1 MSAPQEDLDPQAATS
16 AQARDGQRGGPAPH
30 AGTERSAAGRA
41 PGAAASGPGAAGS
54 GASSSG
60 ASDTGASDPGAP
72 DTGGP
77 AAAGSGNPG
86 NAASQGLGAQPG
98 EDLATLLAEAQDKI
112 ADYHDQ
118 LLRAHAEVE
127 NVRRRAQEDVA
138 KARKFG
144 TESFAES
151 LIPVR
156 DSLEAALALQDQSAA
171 DWKSG
176 VEATLRQ
183 LNGAFERNQMAEIAP
198 APGDAFDPHRH
209 QAISTVPCEHP
220 QGTVAQTL
228 QKGYLIADR
237 VLRPALVM
245 VSAGQSGG

>member
-1 MSAPQEDLDPQAATS
+1 MSAPQEDLDPKTAA
-16 AQARDGQRGGPAPH
+16 D
-30 AGTERSAAGRA
+30 
-41 PGAAASGPGAAGS
+41 
-54 GASSSG
+54 
-60 ASDTGASDPGAP
+60 
-72 DTGGP
+72 
-77 AAAGSGNPG
+77 
-86 NAASQGLGAQPG
+86 AASQGPAETPDVPAETSLDAIAGQPG
-98 EDLATLLAEAQDKI
+98 EDLAALLAEAQ
-112 ADYHDQ
+112 AQVAQYHDQ

-156 DSLEAALALQDQSAA
+156 DSLEAALAQESQTA
-171 DWKSG
+171 DDWQKG
-176 VEATLRQ
+176 VESTLRQ
-183 LNGAFERNQMAEIAP
+183 LNNAFERNQMREIAP
-198 APGDAFDPHRH
+198 LPGEAFDPHRH
-209 QAISTVPCEHP
+209 QAISNVPSEHP

-245 VSAGQSGG
+245 VSAGQS

>member
-1 MSAPQEDLDPQAATS
+1 MSAPQEDQDPQASQAPSGPQGNDVVPEGSTS
-16 AQARDGQRGGPAPH
+16 AAPEATEGQAAIPEDNL
-30 AGTERSAAGRA
+30 AA
-41 PGAAASGPGAAGS
+41 
-54 GASSSG
+54 
-60 ASDTGASDPGAP
+60 
-72 DTGGP
+72 
-77 AAAGSGNPG
+77 
-86 NAASQGLGAQPG
+86 
-98 EDLATLLAEAQDKI
+98 LLTEAQAKI

-127 NVRRRAQEDVA
+127 NVRRRAQDDIS

-156 DSLEAALALQDQSAA
+156 DSLEAALAHGDQSVE
-171 DWKSG
+171 DWQKG
-176 VEATLRQ
+176 VESTLRQ
-183 LNGAFERNQMAEIAP
+183 LNNAFERNQMHEISP

-209 QAISTVPCEHP
+209 QAISTIPSEHAE
-220 QGTVAQTL
+220 GTVAQTL

-245 VSAGQSGG
+245 VSAGQA

>member
-1 MSAPQEDLDPQAATS
+1 MSAPQEDLDPQAAPS
-16 AQARDGQRGGPAPH
+16 AETP
-30 AGTERSAAGRA
+30 SAGRNPA
-41 PGAAASGPGAAGS
+41 DESAGQPE
-54 GASSSG
+54 A
-60 ASDTGASDPGAP
+60 
-72 DTGGP
+72 
-77 AAAGSGNPG
+77 
-86 NAASQGLGAQPG
+86 AQPG
-98 EDLATLLAEAQDKI
+98 EDLAALLDEAQKQV

-156 DSLEAALALQDQSAA
+156 DSLEAALAQENQTVE
-171 DWKSG
+171 DWRQG

-183 LNGAFERNQMAEIAP
+183 LNNAFERNQMREIAP
-198 APGDAFDPHRH
+198 APGDVFDPHRH
-209 QAISTVPCEHP
+209 QAISNVPSEHP
-220 QGTVAQTL
+220 QGAVAQTL

-245 VSAGQSGG
+245 VSSGPA

>member
-1 MSAPQEDLDPQAATS
+1 MSAPQEDLNPQAAPS
-16 AQARDGQRGGPAPH
+16 AENPSADPAQ
-30 AGTERSAAGRA
+30 
-41 PGAAASGPGAAGS
+41 
-54 GASSSG
+54 
-60 ASDTGASDPGAP
+60 P
-72 DTGGP
+72 DTT
-77 AAAGSGNPG
+77 
-86 NAASQGLGAQPG
+86 AQPG
-98 EDLATLLAEAQDKI
+98 EDLAALLDEAQKQV

-127 NVRRRAQEDVA
+127 NVRRRAQDDVA

-156 DSLEAALALQDQSAA
+156 DSLEAALAQENQSAE
-171 DWKSG
+171 DWQGG

-183 LNGAFERNQMAEIAP
+183 LNTAFERNQMREIAP

-209 QAISTVPCEHP
+209 QAISNVPSEHP
-220 QGTVAQTL
+220 QGTIAQTL

-245 VSAGQSGG
+245 VSAGPA